1 MELSKGQLLRMYEDM
16 VNIRRFEEKAI
27 EFFTQSLIRGSM
39 HLYIGEEAVAV
50 GVCHALR
57 QDDYIVS
64 THRGHGHC
72 LAKGADVNRTM
83 AELLGKATGYCKGK
97 GGSMHIADLD
107 TGNLGANGIVAAGIP
122 IAVGAALSAQYRG
135 TDQVAVAFF
144 GDGATN
150 QGVFHEA
157 MNLAAIWKLPV
168 IFVCENNLYGITVPA
183 REAVA
188 VTDIADR
195 AQAYN
200 IPGVIVDGNDV
211 RAVYEAACQ
220 AVARARAGKGPIL
233 LECKTYRHEGH
244 YKGDPC
250 VYRTDEEV
258 RQWKERDPIKHL
270 GKVLVEEGIA
280 TQAELEHIHM
290 KVEQAIEAASAFALE
305 SPEPSPEE
313 LFQDVFAS

>member
-1 MELSKGQLLRMYEDM
+1 MYEDM
-16 VNIRRFEEKAI
+16 VKIRRFEEKAI
-27 EFFTQSLIRGSM
+27 EFFTQGLIRGSM

-72 LAKGADVNRTM
+72 LAKGTDINRTM
-83 AELLGKATGYCKGK
+83 AELLGKATGCCKGK

-122 IAVGAALSAQYRG
+122 IAVGAALSSQYRG

-157 MNLAAIWKLPV
+157 MNLAAIWRLPV
-168 IFVCENNLYGITVPA
+168 LFVCENNLYGITVPA
-183 REAVA
+183 KEAVA

-195 AQAYN
+195 AKAYN

-211 RAVYEAACQ
+211 RAVYQAACQ
-220 AVARARAGKGPIL
+220 AVARARAGAGPTL

-250 VYRTDEEV
+250 VYRSDEEL
-258 RQWKERDPIKHL
+258 RQWKERDPIQHL
-270 GKVLVEEGIA
+270 AKVLVGEGIA
-280 TQAELEHIHM
+280 VQTELEQIHL
-290 KVEQAIEAASAFALE
+290 KVEQAIAAASAFALE
-305 SPEPSPEE
+305 SPEPSPED
-313 LFQDVFAS
+313 LLQDVFAS